1 VSRCTPREQGPCRWP
16 SRVLSCVSVSPR
28 VRWRGTPV
36 RSRQS
41 LPTRVTP
48 ILQRRGTVTW
58 APPPAG
64 PTEGNRSAI
73 AAGLGAATSRLPSRQ
88 RARSATSRPWT
99 SARGALSCACGSP
112 LPWTTSSS
120 STSCSTTTT
129 SFRWR
134 VGASIETKRKTSPAS
149 RAAAES
155 GSPLERGR

>member
-1 VSRCTPREQGPCRWP
+1 MFSIGPTCCRLEGLAVARCTPREQGPCRWP

-73 AAGLGAATSRLPSRQ
+73 AAGRGAAASRLPSWQ
-88 RARSATSRPWT
+88 TARSAMDFLFHFMLDDDELPVACADVDRGEERRPHRRRELRRCLDHH
-99 SARGALSCACGSP
+99 SKQGD
-112 LPWTTSSS
+112 
-120 STSCSTTTT
+120 
-129 SFRWR
+129 
-134 VGASIETKRKTSPAS
+134 E
-149 RAAAES
+149 AA
-155 GSPLERGR
+155 